1 MKFKPKKSIQN
12 SNFWKSQWYSFL
24 FEKWRHSLGLE
35 GERTGDLSII
45 SRRQK
50 MSNVL
55 FCSHP
60 LQNTKPCLSNLSAS
74 SQTLHLNFTITYH
87 CVAFLIDHFLPL
99 FYSSN
104 GIPTYSLT
112 SRIYH
117 PWKESTFYAPRNKI
131 TFGKFPPPV
140 PPLDWL
146 HNFHRFIS
154 DLISFK
160 MLLVGKLLVFELLL
174 VGFLL
179 VIQIFWK
186 FISCHFI
193 SDHHFF

>member
-1 MKFKPKKSIQN
+1 MFEQFERQFSNITFKLYN
-12 SNFWKSQWYSFL
+12 YL
-24 FEKWRHSLGLE
+24 SL
-35 GERTGDLSII
+35 R
-45 SRRQK
+45 
-50 MSNVL
+50 
-55 FCSHP
+55 
-60 LQNTKPCLSNLSAS
+60 
-74 SQTLHLNFTITYH
+74 

-104 GIPTYSLT
+104 DIPTYSLA

-117 PWKESTFYAPRNKI
+117 PWKEPTFYAPRNKI

-140 PPLDWL
+140 PPLHWL
-146 HNFHRFIS
+146 HNFHHFIS

-160 MLLVGKLLVFELLL
+160 MLLVDKLLVFEFLL

>member
-1 MKFKPKKSIQN
+1 MR
-12 SNFWKSQWYSFL
+12 YRVFL
-24 FEKWRHSLGLE
+24 FLIENHKMS
-35 GERTGDLSII
+35 RTFFGYKRVGKT
-45 SRRQK
+45 RRQK
-50 MSNVL
+50 WAM
-55 FCSHP
+55 FYFAA
-60 LQNTKPCLSNLSAS
+60 NTKPCLSNLSAS

-140 PPLDWL
+140 PPLHWL

-193 SDHHFF
+193 SEHHFF